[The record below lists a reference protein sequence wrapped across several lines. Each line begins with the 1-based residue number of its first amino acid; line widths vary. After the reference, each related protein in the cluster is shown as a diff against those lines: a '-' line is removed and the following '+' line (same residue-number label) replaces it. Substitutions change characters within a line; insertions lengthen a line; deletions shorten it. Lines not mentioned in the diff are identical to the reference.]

1 MPWKNTGLRKRGT
14 CASDK
19 MQSDGAIVKELPELV
34 TNAVVAVS
42 KWVCLYDVLS
52 LSPTTFFLDCLCRT
66 LQTTFLL
73 RVCIDHAKSMYWSE
87 GYTFRGKAPRLAP
100 AQLIAEHFLFAKRQR
115 FFFFLRTWLHQSPF
129 PHCCPF
135 VLSLVNLGVTVIFYS
150 LVVSVW
156 TIIRDALLVGLATL
170 GVTYAVF
177 RAGKYIYVRR
187 KVSDNIKRYPWHGWK
202 CW

>member
-19 MQSDGAIVKELPELV
+19 MQSDWAIVKELPELV

-42 KWVCLYDVLS
+42 KWECLYDVLC
-52 LSPTTFFLDCLCRT
+52 LST
-66 LQTTFLL
+66 
-73 RVCIDHAKSMYWSE
+73 
-87 GYTFRGKAPRLAP
+87 
-100 AQLIAEHFLFAKRQR
+100 
-115 FFFFLRTWLHQSPF
+115 PF
-129 PHCCPF
+129 F
-135 VLSLVNLGVTVIFYS
+135 VLRLQNFANDLFIDIAIYEGQPFFCFSTHLAAPVTISTLLSFCFVLLVNLGVTVIFYS